1 MSRNYQYVKNY
12 TLLIPTYKDNIV
24 KTCRL
29 NDNKNKYSSLIGKKG
44 KFTKGVYKGY
54 GISSKKIE

>member
-1 MSRNYQYVKNY
+1 MNREYQYIKNY
-12 TLLIPTYKDNIV
+12 PLLIPPNKDNIV
-24 KTCRL
+24 KTFIL
-29 NDNKNKYSSLIGKKG
+29 NDNKNKHSSLIGKKG

>member
-1 MSRNYQYVKNY
+1 MNRKYQYYKNY
-12 TLLIPTYKDNIV
+12 TLLTNPNKDNIV
-24 KTCRL
+24 KTCIL
-29 NDNKNKYSSLIGKKG
+29 NDDKNKHSLLIGKKG